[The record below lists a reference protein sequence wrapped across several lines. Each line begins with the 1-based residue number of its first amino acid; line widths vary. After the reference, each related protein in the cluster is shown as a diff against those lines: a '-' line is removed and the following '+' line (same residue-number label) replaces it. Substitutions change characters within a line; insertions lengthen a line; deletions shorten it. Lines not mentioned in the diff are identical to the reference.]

1 MIGRALS
8 LALAALLTA
17 AALWYLIEPGTL
29 PQLRLALANADW
41 WMLALA
47 MALSAAVQWLRAWR
61 FSIMTSGGLAFPDAG
76 FVRIAF
82 QLNFFNFVLPFRL
95 GELSYPV
102 LMRRA
107 YGQPLLDA
115 AGVLLLARLFDLCTV
130 GAMLLGT
137 AAWLGLAGTGTAAL
151 LLALAAAAL
160 ALVQTVLVPAANAA
174 GPLLWRLPLV
184 GRFAG
189 PLAASS
195 AALRTRPA
203 RLAAIGLSFAVWL
216 TFGVL
221 AVLTANAVVDGISPA
236 VALLGASAG
245 NLAFALPING
255 IAGLG
260 PSQAAWAAALS
271 QAGVP
276 WADAVISALAL
287 YAVVLASALLF
298 GGMAM
303 LGGRQPRPA

>member
-17 AALWYLIEPGTL
+17 AALWYLIEPGTFS
-29 PQLRLALANADW
+29 QLRLALARADW
-41 WMLALA
+41 WTLALA

-61 FSIMTSGGLAFPDAG
+61 FGIMTSGDLAFPNAG
-76 FVRIAF
+76 VVRIAF

-107 YGQPLLDA
+107 YGQPFLDA

-130 GAMLLGT
+130 GAILLGT
-137 AAWLGLAGTGTAAL
+137 AAWLGLAGAGFTAL

-160 ALVQTVLVPAANAA
+160 ALLPAILVLAANAA
-174 GPLLWRLPLV
+174 GPAISRLPLA
-184 GRFAG
+184 GGFAG

-276 WADAVISALAL
+276 WSDAVISALAL
-287 YAVVLASALLF
+287 YAVVLTSALLF
-298 GGMAM
+298 GGIAM
-303 LGGRQPRPA
+303 IGRRQPSHA

>member
-17 AALWYLIEPGTL
+17 AALWYLIEPGTFS
-29 PQLRLALANADW
+29 QLQLALARADW
-41 WMLALA
+41 WMLASA

-61 FSIMTSGGLAFPDAG
+61 FSIMTSGALAFPDAAL
-76 FVRIAF
+76 VRIAF

-107 YGQPLLDA
+107 FGQPILAA
-115 AGVLLLARLFDLCTV
+115 AGTLLLARLFDLCTV
-130 GAMLLGT
+130 GAILLG
-137 AAWLGLAGTGTAAL
+137 AAVWLGLAGTGTAAL

-160 ALVQTVLVPAANAA
+160 AAAPGLIVLAANGARPLLARLPFIKHIA
-174 GPLLWRLPLV
+174 GPLS
-184 GRFAG
+184 
-189 PLAASS
+189 ASA

-203 RLAAIGLSFAVWL
+203 GLSAIGLSFAVWL

-260 PSQAAWAAALS
+260 PAQAAWVAALS

-276 WADAVISALAL
+276 WQDAVISALAL
-287 YAVVLASALLF
+287 YAVVLSSALLF
-298 GGMAM
+298 GGIAM
-303 LGGRQPRPA
+303 LGGRQPRHA

>member
-29 PQLRLALANADW
+29 PQLRLALASADW

-61 FSIMTSGGLAFPDAG
+61 FAIMTSGDLAFPDAAL
-76 FVRIAF
+76 VRIAF

-130 GAMLLGT
+130 GAILLGT

-151 LLALAAAAL
+151 LLALGAAAL
-160 ALVQTVLVPAANAA
+160 ALLPAILVLAAEAA
-174 GPLLWRLPLV
+174 GPLLSRLPLM
-184 GRFAG
+184 RSLAR
-189 PLAASS
+189 PLAATT

-221 AVLTANAVVDGISPA
+221 AVLTANAVVDGIFPA

-260 PSQAAWAAALS
+260 PSQAAWVAALS

-298 GGMAM
+298 GGIAM
-303 LGGRQPRPA
+303 IGRRQRRHA

>member
-29 PQLRLALANADW
+29 PQLRFALAHADW
-41 WMLALA
+41 WMLGLA

-61 FSIMTSGGLAFPDAG
+61 FSIMTSGDPAFPDAG
-76 FVRIAF
+76 LVRIAF

-130 GAMLLGT
+130 GAILLGT
-137 AAWLGLAGTGTAAL
+137 AAWLGLAGTGTAVL

-160 ALVQTVLVPAANAA
+160 ALAPTILVLAANAA
-174 GPLLWRLPLV
+174 GPFVSRLPLV
-184 GRFAG
+184 GSFAG
-189 PLAASS
+189 PLAAAFAS
-195 AALRTRPA
+195 LRTRPA

-221 AVLTANAVVDGISPA
+221 AILTANAVVDGISPA

-245 NLAFALPING
+245 NAAFALPING

-260 PSQAAWAAALS
+260 PAQAAWVAALS

-276 WADAVISALAL
+276 WPDALVSALAL

-298 GGMAM
+298 GGIAM
-303 LGGRQPRPA
+303 IGRRQPRLA